1 MMKTIGKA
9 KDSAKNQRGN
19 AMIYILVALA
29 LFGFLTLALTR
40 QNLRSDNQNLSRE
53 RIDLYSNEL
62 IEYVGSAQQVIDM
75 MIMSG
80 SDANDLDFMLP
91 TNVGFNTA
99 PHIHK
104 VFHPSGGGLNY
115 LPEPSSNI
123 LEPISADAG
132 WQYQDQINVEWTPLD
147 NLGNPTN
154 DVLIIAHEIKRPICE
169 YINEQITGSTT
180 IPVLTGTIATH
191 FVPGGGNNDFTTT
204 ECAACEGYSSLC
216 VANNAQT
223 AYSYYT
229 ILEAR

>member
-53 RIDLYSNEL
+53 RVDLYSNEL
-62 IEYVGSAQQVIDM
+62 IEYVASAPQVIDM

-80 SDANDLDFMLP
+80 YETSDLDFMLP
-91 TNVGFNTA
+91 TNAGFNTA

-123 LEPISADAG
+123 LEPISANAG
-132 WQYQDQINVEWTPLD
+132 WQYQDQINVEWTPTTA
-147 NLGNPTN
+147 NEA
-154 DVLIIAHEIKRPICE
+154 IITAHEIKRPICE
-169 YINEQITGSTT
+169 YINETITGSTA
-180 IPVLTGTIATH
+180 IPVLTGTIERH
-191 FVPGGGNNDFTTT
+191 FVPGSGNNNFTTT
-204 ECAACEGYSSLC
+204 ECAACEGFSSLC
-216 VANNAQT
+216 VANNTQT

-229 ILEAR
+229 ILEAQ